1 VGVRFGG
8 LVGIGY
14 PLVAVAVVRLA
25 EDALSYA
32 ARDGV
37 AVSVWLDIDTDDHGV
52 RIDIRDDGQRSER
65 IREGN
70 GITGMRE
77 RLAELQGK
85 LELARTD
92 AGGMH
97 LIARLPA

>member
-1 VGVRFGG
+1 MRIGAQVR
-8 LVGIGY
+8 IGN
-14 PLVAVAVVRLA
+14 PLVADAVLRLA
-25 EDALSYA
+25 QEALTNA
-32 ARDGV
+32 ARHGD
-37 AVSVWLDIDTDDHGV
+37 ANTVWLDIDTDAHGV

-77 RLAELQGK
+77 RLAELQGQ

>member
-1 VGVRFGG
+1 AE
-8 LVGIGY
+8 
-14 PLVAVAVVRLA
+14 PAKQVATTLFRVVQ
-25 EDALSYA
+25 EALTNA
-32 ARDGV
+32 ARHGD
-37 AVSVWLDIDTDDHGV
+37 ADTVWLNIEKEDHGV
-52 RIDIRDDGQRSER
+52 RIDIRDDGQRAER

-77 RLAELQGK
+77 RLAALHGQ

-97 LIARLPA
+97 LTARLPA